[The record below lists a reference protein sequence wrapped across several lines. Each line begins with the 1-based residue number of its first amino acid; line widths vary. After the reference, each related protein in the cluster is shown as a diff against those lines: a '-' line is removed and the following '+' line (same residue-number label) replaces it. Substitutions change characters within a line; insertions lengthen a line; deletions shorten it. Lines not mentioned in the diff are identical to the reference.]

1 MPKRRVTFKLPLLRR
16 RKIKGG
22 DGEPGDDKMTC
33 VIHAAWCG
41 HCQALMEPGED
52 GKSVW
57 QKAKEL
63 IGDKCVV
70 NEYEESAN
78 SNEIDGLKEKGVN
91 VDGYPT
97 IFKMEN
103 GVVSYMTGDR
113 TPEGIY
119 QFATEKGTEKEAS
132 VPNQEGGKRKRKT
145 VRRKKTKKSWWGW

>member
-1 MPKRRVTFKLPLLRR
+1 MPKRRVTFKLPLLRM

-22 DGEPGDDKMTC
+22 DGEPSDDKMTC
-33 VIHAAWCG
+33 IIHAAWCT
-41 HCQALMEPGED
+41 HCQAVMEPRND

-70 NEYEESAN
+70 NEYEEIAN
-78 SNEIDGLKEKGVN
+78 SNDIDDLKEKGVN

-103 GVVSYMTGDR
+103 GVITYMKEAP

-119 QFATEKGTEKEAS
+119 KFATGKEAS